1 MTQALFEPVKN
12 ATEPSVRVC
21 SAADEQAWEAFV
33 ESTDTTTFFHRFGW
47 RHVIAE
53 AFGHEPYYLAAVSGN
68 EIRGILPLFH
78 IRSLLFGNS
87 LISVPFCVYGGIV
100 AVDDRATAALAD
112 AAMDHARRL
121 GVDYLELRHQQPT
134 LSWPA
139 KSDLYVT
146 FRKAISADSDA
157 NLLAIPRKQRAM
169 IRRAGKAGLTS
180 YCTTD
185 TDTLYAMYSE
195 SVRNL
200 GTPVFARGYL
210 DLLQQQFG
218 DDCETT
224 IVVSGT
230 EPVAGV
236 MSFYFKNEVLPYY
249 GGGTAAARKVSAND
263 YLYWRV
269 MCQAAERGT
278 GVFDYGR
285 SKVGT
290 GSYRFKKHWG
300 FTAEPLHYE
309 YGLVKATEIPDLSP
323 ANPRYSLFIN
333 MWKKMPLAV
342 AGVLG
347 PMIARN
353 LG

>member
-1 MTQALFEPVKN
+1 MTETPPDLAPDI
-12 ATEPSVRVC
+12 ATPDVRLC
-21 SAADEQAWEAFV
+21 TSADEQAWEKFV
-33 ESTDTTTFFHRFGW
+33 GQSAAATFFHRFGW
-47 RHVIAE
+47 RKVIAE
-53 AFGHEPYYLAAVSGN
+53 AFGHQPFYLAAVSAD

-100 AVDDRATAALAD
+100 AQDEQAAAALAD

-121 GVDYLELRHQQPT
+121 GVDYLELRHEQPV
-134 LSWPA
+134 LAWPA
-139 KSDLYVT
+139 KSDRYVT

-169 IRRAGKAGLTS
+169 IRRAMKAELSS
-180 YCTTD
+180 YQTTD
-185 TDTLYAMYSE
+185 TDALYSMYSE

-200 GTPVFARGYL
+200 GTPVFAKRYF

-224 IVVSGT
+224 IVVSDGK
-230 EPVAGV
+230 PVAGV
-236 MSFYFKNEVLPYY
+236 MSFYFKDQVLPYY
-249 GGGTAAARKVSAND
+249 GGGTAAARRVSAND
-263 YLYWRV
+263 FLYWQV
-269 MCQAAERGT
+269 MCLAAERGT

-300 FTAEPLHYE
+300 FDAEPLNYE
-309 YGLVKATEIPDLSP
+309 YGLVKAAEIPDLSP
-323 ANPRYSLFIN
+323 ANPRYSLFIR
-333 MWKKMPLAV
+333 MWKKLPLAV
-342 AGVLG
+342 AQRIG